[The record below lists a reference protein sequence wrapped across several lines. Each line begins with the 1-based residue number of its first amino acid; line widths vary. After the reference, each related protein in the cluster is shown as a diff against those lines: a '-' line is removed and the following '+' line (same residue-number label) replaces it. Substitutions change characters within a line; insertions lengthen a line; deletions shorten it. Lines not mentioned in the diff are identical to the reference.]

1 MNTPDLGSVAAPR
14 GGAWSVAQ
22 ATALV
27 FGIWWTI
34 NGLGALLINP
44 NFSTGHVHGGGTL
57 LGLVTITA
65 NGWHGVFHLLTG
77 IAGIVVARHPHASL
91 VYTLSAGALYI
102 AVGAL
107 GLIVGGSALGVIAVD
122 SSGDIVHIAE
132 GVLVCGAGLLTR

>member
-1 MNTPDLGSVAAPR
+1 MNGNLGSVAAPR
-14 GGAWSVAQ
+14 AGAWTVAQ

-34 NGLGALLINP
+34 NGIGALLLDP
-44 NFSTGHVHGGGTL
+44 NFSTAHVHGSGTL

-77 IAGIVVARHPHASL
+77 AAGITVARRPHASL
-91 VYTLSAGALYI
+91 VYALAAGALYV

-107 GLIVGGSALGVIAVD
+107 GLIVGGSAVGVIAVD
-122 SSGDIVHIAE
+122 ASGDIVHIAE
-132 GVLVCGAGLLTR
+132 GAIVLGAGLLTL